1 MPPPSDVDC
10 RSRGRVTRVRGRS
23 FQPAMDE
30 STTPPLGPPF
40 PSDAPRGRRRRR
52 PTVAG
57 VLASRPS
64 PRMWAIVPPPPGWI
78 DQATPRQR
86 VYSDLPPAGNA
97 SAQVTPAP
105 NASCSG
111 HPRPERVPLRSPP
124 PRTRPAQV
132 TPAPNASRSGHPR
145 PERVPLGS
153 PPPRARPAQVTPGP
167 KAPRSGHPRP
177 GTVSRAD
184 PCAHHRGP
192 PPPPGTS
199 QPGPGYSPQ
208 RNVRGARRIR
218 MSFAGMP
225 PTTAFAGTSAVT
237 TELVPI
243 TELSPTRTPRSTQ
256 AP

>member
-97 SAQVTPAP
+97 S
-105 NASCSG
+105 
-111 HPRPERVPLRSPP
+111 
-124 PRTRPAQV
+124 AQV